1 MRSVFM
7 GDPRKLEEGIEGS
20 KTWKTRKP

>member
-20 KTWKTRKP
+20 DMWKMR